1 MSSIAQSTIARGL
14 TVFDPAVLKTATG
27 QAMKDQLDAWSFG
40 KNPSVFVQ
48 WVPDEM
54 DERQVK
60 QKFDRFGPV
69 DRVEFVPKFDQN
81 RKQIGRMLFV
91 HFENFIGSGFEHC
104 VTACHP
110 DPHELPFAVHTAR
123 GPKNYTLKCRINMRP
138 IPKVEYTT
146 SQLTDMFEG
155 LNSRMMAQLADMQK
169 QINDLRME
177 NQALV
182 NENTDLFNRVDE
194 LEYEVQDLGD
204 GQNDMSESV
213 KELFSLVNYPA
224 NTVIAFDEEEVNE
237 EDFDT

>member
-1 MSSIAQSTIARGL
+1 
-14 TVFDPAVLKTATG
+14 
-27 QAMKDQLDAWSFG
+27 
-40 KNPSVFVQ
+40 
-48 WVPDEM
+48 M
-54 DERQVK
+54 DERQAK
-60 QKFDRFGPV
+60 QKFERFGPV

-91 HFENFIGSGFEHC
+91 HFENFNDSGFDHC

-123 GPKNYTLKCRINMRP
+123 GSKNYTLKCRINMRP

-169 QINDLRME
+169 QIDDLRME
-177 NQALV
+177 NQHLV
-182 NENTDLFNRVDE
+182 RENTQLFDRVEE
-194 LEYEVQDLGD
+194 LED
-204 GQNDMSESV
+204 GQNDASESI
-213 KELFSLVNYPA
+213 KELFSLVDYPA
-224 NTVIAFDEEEVNE
+224 DVLRELDGPFIPEEVNE

>member
-1 MSSIAQSTIARGL
+1 MSSIAQSTVAPGL
-14 TVFDPAVLKTATG
+14 TVFDPTVLKTATG

-54 DERQVK
+54 DELQAK
-60 QKFDRFGPV
+60 QKFERFGPV

-91 HFENFIGSGFEHC
+91 HFENFYGNGFDHC

-110 DPHELPFAVHTAR
+110 EPHELPFNVHTAR

-155 LNSRMMAQLADMQK
+155 LNTRMMAQLADMQK
-169 QINDLRME
+169 QIDDLRME
-177 NQALV
+177 NQHLV
-182 NENTDLFNRVDE
+182 RENTELLERVEE
-194 LEYEVQDLGD
+194 LEYEQY
-204 GQNDMSESV
+204 DMNGAV
-213 KELFSLVNYPA
+213 KELFSLVDYHA
-224 NTVIAFDEEEVNE
+224 DVIRDLDVPFVPEVNE
-237 EDFDT
+237 ENFDT